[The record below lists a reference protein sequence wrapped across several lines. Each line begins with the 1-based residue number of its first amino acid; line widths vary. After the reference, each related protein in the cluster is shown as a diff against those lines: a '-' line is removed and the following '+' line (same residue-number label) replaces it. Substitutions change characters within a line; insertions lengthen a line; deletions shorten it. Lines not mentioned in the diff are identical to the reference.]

1 MNKGYNW
8 EPTYMYFCKN
18 LYCMTIKRAGI
29 ASETETTTHTRST
42 ATK

>member
-18 LYCMTIKRAGI
+18 LYYRKFKTGVI
-29 ASETETTTHTRST
+29 A
-42 ATK
+42 